1 MRAEPNGLRL
11 CRVSATSESAAEP
24 RDTVMTV
31 RRQLNW
37 TLVMGAVSAALLVA
51 YLVAWVR
58 IDGLEIA
65 RSDFTSTYVGAT
77 LLREGHGSEMY
88 DQSLQTVLHS
98 ELDPADK
105 GGNLPFVN
113 PPLAAALAMPVS
125 LLGLDAAYR
134 VWSLVQLALLVV
146 AVVVALRA
154 APIQTL
160 RRGQIAAI
168 ALLALASMGT
178 WAMFIQGQ
186 WDGVSALGL
195 ATAYASLRR
204 GRPATAGVLLAVT
217 SLIGK
222 PQLALCLAAFVVGRR
237 DWRLIAGGLAGLAV
251 CAGLS
256 VLIAGTAG
264 VAGFLGGLAGSLTRW
279 QLTTFV
285 SLVGIGAAVTGS
297 TAGAYIVA
305 AIGGAMAMALAAAL
319 GSAVRAR
326 PDRLEAGLAG
336 AAVLSVLASPHAL
349 PHDLALLVPP
359 AAWCFAALAAR
370 RPRPAALLKAAIL
383 VWIALSAA
391 AAADTVLDGQV
402 PPGPLTPWVLIAA
415 AALAVAVAVR
425 APTREPARPAPIP
438 ESPKTR

>member
-186 WDGVSALGL
+186 
-195 ATAYASLRR
+195 
-204 GRPATAGVLLAVT
+204 
-217 SLIGK
+217 
-222 PQLALCLAAFVVGRR
+222 
-237 DWRLIAGGLAGLAV
+237 
-251 CAGLS
+251 
-256 VLIAGTAG
+256 
-264 VAGFLGGLAGSLTRW
+264 
-279 QLTTFV
+279 
-285 SLVGIGAAVTGS
+285 
-297 TAGAYIVA
+297 
-305 AIGGAMAMALAAAL
+305 
-319 GSAVRAR
+319 
-326 PDRLEAGLAG
+326 
-336 AAVLSVLASPHAL
+336 
-349 PHDLALLVPP
+349 
-359 AAWCFAALAAR
+359 
-370 RPRPAALLKAAIL
+370 
-383 VWIALSAA
+383 
-391 AAADTVLDGQV
+391 
-402 PPGPLTPWVLIAA
+402 
-415 AALAVAVAVR
+415 
-425 APTREPARPAPIP
+425 
-438 ESPKTR
+438 